1 MQGAL
6 PLAAPAVLAPVHAPS
21 PLGVTKR
28 RPLCPGGNDLQT
40 QLLLN
45 EPSFPPRQRS
55 VRPAVRLS
63 GQQRLGWYP
72 HNPVMTQLTDA
83 LHSGGVRLRT
93 GHVQT

>member
-45 EPSFPPRQRS
+45 ESSFPPRQRS
-55 VRPAVRLS
+55 VRPVVS
-63 GQQRLGWYP
+63 GLRLGWYP